1 MNLAAGTVVGP
12 YEIVGPLGAGGM
24 GEVYRARDGRLG
36 REVALKILP
45 PSVAGDEDRLRRFEL
60 EARAA
65 SALNH
70 PNVVAVYDV
79 GRHEGAPFVVS
90 ELLEG
95 GTLRDRLQDGAL
107 PPKRA
112 IEYAVQMAHGLAAAH
127 DRGIVHRDLKPEN
140 VMVTRDGHVKILDF
154 GLAKLTRVEPDE
166 REDAATFT
174 RQTDPGKVLGTVG
187 YMSPEQVRAQAV
199 DLRSDLFSLG
209 AVLYEMLSGR
219 RAFKG
224 DSAVETLN
232 AILKEEPPE
241 LALSQRALPPG
252 LDRVVRHCLE
262 KRPDDRF
269 QSARDLAFALQSIA
283 AESGSQATR
292 AFVAGPDR
300 RRRWLPL
307 ALAAAGALLL
317 AAAFWTGRETGDQGS
332 PRFRLVTFK
341 RGTVRSARFSGDGF
355 VYSAAWQG
363 RPVEVFS
370 GRLDSPDARPL
381 GIARATVFAV
391 GRGGELAVTFDKDG
405 PGGSMLARVAAEG
418 GARRDILEG
427 VREADWSADGSEF
440 AVVRSTAGRARLEF
454 PIGTPVHE
462 AVNISQPRISP
473 DGARVAFIQ
482 HPVLRDDRGSVVV
495 VDRQGQAKTLSDGWA
510 SAEGLA
516 WAPGGRE
523 VWFTATRQ
531 GAENALHAVTLDG
544 AVRLLAAVPGRLV
557 LQDVTADGRALVSRN
572 EVYSEVR
579 THAPGEE
586 AERDLS
592 WHDFSRVAD
601 LSPDGRTLLLGESGE
616 AGGTRY
622 GVYLRTTDGAPAV
635 RLGDGRA
642 QALSPDGKWAAAIP
656 LDPSSRVDLLPTGA
670 GQARALQ
677 SPAIAQYQ
685 WVGFFPDGGRL
696 LVFGNQPDGS
706 LRLFAQDVATGDA
719 RPIAPAGVNLV
730 GNTLSPDGTRLI
742 AFDSATRTVNV
753 YPVAGGPAEPLRGLQ
768 PNEVPL
774 RWSADSRTIL
784 VGRADGTGFRVSRL
798 DLATGK
804 QELVQR
810 LTPDTAGVVAVSGGV
825 VTADGRAYSYNVL
838 KILSSLYVVEGL
850 R

>member
-24 GEVYRARDGRLG
+24 GEVYRARDARLG
-36 REVALKILP
+36 REVAVKILP
-45 PSVAGDEDRLRRFEL
+45 RSVAGDEDRLRRFEL

-70 PNVVAVYDV
+70 PNVVAVYDI
-79 GRHEGAPFVVS
+79 GRHQGAPFVVS

-95 GTLRDRLQDGAL
+95 ETLRERLQEGAL
-107 PPKRA
+107 HPKRA

-140 VMVTRDGHVKILDF
+140 VMVTRDGHLKILDF
-154 GLAKLTRVEPDE
+154 GLAKLTRSEPED

-199 DLRSDLFSLG
+199 DLRSDIFSLG
-209 AVLYEMLSGR
+209 AVLYEMLAGR
-219 RAFKG
+219 RAFQG

-292 AFVAGPDR
+292 TFVAAPAR
-300 RRRWLPL
+300 RRLWVPL
-307 ALAAAGALLL
+307 AVASAAALLFV
-317 AAAFWTGRETGDQGS
+317 AFWIGHETG
-332 PRFRLVTFK
+332 PREAARFRLVTFK

-363 RPVEVFS
+363 RPVEVFA
-370 GRLDSPDARPL
+370 GRMDSPDARPL
-381 GIARATVFAV
+381 GIARATVLGV
-391 GRGGELAVTFDKDG
+391 GRGGELAVTFDQDG
-405 PGGSMLARVAAEG
+405 PGGAMLARVAAAD
-418 GARRDILEG
+418 GARREILDG
-427 VREADWSADGSEF
+427 VREADWTADGTDF
-440 AVVRSTAGRARLEF
+440 AVVRATGGRARLEF
-454 PIGTPVHE
+454 PIGTALHE

-473 DGARVAFIQ
+473 DGTRVAFIE

-495 VDRQGQAKTLSDGWA
+495 VDRQGARKTLADGWA

-516 WAPGGRE
+516 WRPDGRE
-523 VWFTATRQ
+523 VWFTATRL
-531 GAENALHAVTLDG
+531 GAESALHAVTLDG
-544 AVRLLAAVPGRLV
+544 RVRLLAAVPGRLV
-557 LQDVTADGRALVSRN
+557 LHDVAPDGRALVSRN

-579 THAPGEE
+579 TRAPGETE
-586 AERDLS
+586 EHDLS

-601 LSPDGRTLLLGESGE
+601 LSADGRTLLLGESGE

-622 GVYLRTTDGAPAV
+622 GVYLRPTDGSPAV

-642 QALSPDGKWAAAIP
+642 MALSPDGKWAAAIQ
-656 LDPSSRVDLLPTGA
+656 LDPSSRVDLLPTGP
-670 GQARALQ
+670 GQPRHLQ
-677 SPAIAQYQ
+677 SPAIERYQ
-685 WVGFFPDGGRL
+685 WVGFFPDGRRL
-696 LVFGNQPDGS
+696 LVFGNEPGGA
-706 LRLFAQDVATGDA
+706 LRLFAQDVETGDA
-719 RPIAPAGVNLV
+719 RPIAPPGVGV
-730 GNTLSPDGTRLI
+730 IANTLSPDGSRVI
-742 AFDSATRTVNV
+742 AFDTASTTVKV
-753 YPVAGGPAEPLRGLQ
+753 YPVAGGPGEPLRGLE
-768 PNEVPL
+768 PNEAPL
-774 RWSADSRTIL
+774 RWSADSRSVL
-784 VGRADGTGFRVSRL
+784 VGRADGPGFRVSRL

-838 KILSSLYVVEGL
+838 KVLSSLYLVDGL

>member
-1 MNLAAGTVVGP
+1 VSLAPGTVVGP
-12 YEIVGPLGAGGM
+12 YTIVGPLGAGGM
-24 GEVYRARDGRLG
+24 GEVYRARDTRLG

-45 PSVAGDEDRLRRFEL
+45 RSVATDEDRLRRFEL

-70 PNVVAVYDV
+70 PNVVAVHDV
-79 GRHEGAPFVVS
+79 GRHEGVPFVVS

-95 GTLRDRLQDGAL
+95 ETLRERLAGGAL
-107 PPKRA
+107 HPKRA
-112 IEYAVQMAHGLAAAH
+112 IEFAVQMAHGLAAAH

-154 GLAKLTRVEPDE
+154 GLAKLTRMEPEDGSDE
-166 REDAATFT
+166 ATFT

-187 YMSPEQVRAQAV
+187 YMSPEQVRAQPV
-199 DLRSDLFSLG
+199 DLRSDIFSLG

-241 LALSQRALPPG
+241 LALAQLPVG

-269 QSARDLAFALQSIA
+269 QSARDLAFALQSIV
-283 AESGSQATR
+283 AESGSQTTR
-292 AFVAGPDR
+292 SFVAGPAR
-300 RRRWLPL
+300 RRVWVP
-307 ALAAAGALLL
+307 LAAATALALLWV
-317 AAAFWTGRETGDQGS
+317 AFWTGRETGDRGG

-363 RPVEVFS
+363 RPVEVFA
-370 GRLDSPDARPL
+370 GRTDSPDARPL
-381 GIARATVFAV
+381 GIARASVQAV
-391 GRGGELAVTFDKDG
+391 GRGGELALTFDQDG

-418 GARRDILEG
+418 GARRDILDG
-427 VREADWSADGSEF
+427 VREADWTADGSAF
-440 AVVRSTAGRARLEF
+440 AVVRATDGRARLEF
-454 PIGTPVHE
+454 PIGTSLYE
-462 AVNISQPRISP
+462 AVNITHPRIAP
-473 DGARVAFIQ
+473 DGSRVAFIE

-495 VDRQGQAKTLSDGWA
+495 VDRKGQAKRLADGWA

-516 WAPGGRE
+516 WRPDGRE

-531 GAENALHAVTLDG
+531 GAENALHAVRLDG
-544 AVRLLAAVPGRLV
+544 RVRLLAAVPGRLV
-557 LQDVTADGRALVSRN
+557 LRDVAPDGRALVSRN

-579 THAPGEE
+579 TRAPGDAE
-586 AERDLS
+586 ERDLS

-601 LSPDGRTLLLGESGE
+601 LSPDGRTMLLGESGE

-622 GVYLRTTDGAPAV
+622 GVYLRPTDGAPAV
-635 RLGDGRA
+635 RLGEGRA
-642 QALSPDGKWAAAIP
+642 MALSPDGKWAAAIP
-656 LDPSSRVDLLPTGA
+656 LDASSRVDLLPTGA
-670 GQARALQ
+670 GQSRTLQ
-677 SPAIAQYQ
+677 SPAIERYQ
-685 WVGFFPDGGRL
+685 WVGFFPDGQRL
-696 LVFGNQPDGS
+696 LVFGSEPGAA

-719 RPIAPAGVNLV
+719 KAIAPPGVGVN
-730 GNTLSPDGTRLI
+730 GTNTLSPDGSRVI
-742 AFDSATRTVNV
+742 AFDAASTTVKV
-753 YPVAGGPAEPLRGLQ
+753 YPVAGGEPEPLRGLAR
-768 PNEVPL
+768 NDAPL
-774 RWSADSRTIL
+774 RWSADGRTVL
-784 VGRADGTGFRVSRL
+784 VGRADGAGFRVSRL

-810 LTPDTAGVVAVSGGV
+810 LAPDTAGVVAVSGGV
-825 VTADGRAYSYNVL
+825 VTADGRAYAYNVL
-838 KILSSLYVVEGL
+838 KVLSSLYVVDGL

>member
-1 MNLAAGTVVGP
+1 VNLAAGTVIGP

-24 GEVYRARDGRLG
+24 GEVYRARDARLG
-36 REVALKILP
+36 RDVALKILP
-45 PSVAGDEDRLRRFEL
+45 KAVSTDEDRLRRFEV

-70 PNVVAVYDV
+70 PNVVAVHDV
-79 GRHEGAPFVVS
+79 GRHDGAPYVVS

-95 GTLRDRLQDGAL
+95 ETLRDRLQDGAL
-107 PPKRA
+107 HPKRA

-154 GLAKLTRVEPDE
+154 GLAKLTGKEQEPH
-166 REDAATFT
+166 EDAATFT

-199 DLRSDLFSLG
+199 DLRSDIFSLG
-209 AVLYEMLSGR
+209 AVLYEMLAGR

-232 AILKEEPPE
+232 AILKEEPPD
-241 LALSQRALPPG
+241 LALAQLPVG

-292 AFVAGPDR
+292 TFVAGPAR
-300 RRRWLPL
+300 RRVW
-307 ALAAAGALLL
+307 ALL
-317 AAAFWTGRETGDQGS
+317 AAVTALALGTAAFFVGRETGGGAA

-341 RGTVRSARFSGDGF
+341 RGTVRSARFSGEGF

-363 RPVEVFS
+363 RPVEVFA
-370 GRLDSPDARPL
+370 GRTDSPDARPL
-381 GIARATVFAV
+381 GIARATVQAV
-391 GRGGELAVTFDKDG
+391 GRGGELALTFDQDG

-418 GARRDILEG
+418 GARRDILDG
-427 VREADWSADGSEF
+427 VREADWTADGSAF
-440 AVVRSTAGRARLEF
+440 AVVRATGGRARLEF
-454 PIGTPVHE
+454 PIGTTLYE
-462 AVNISQPRISP
+462 AVNITQPRIAP
-473 DGARVAFIQ
+473 DGSRVAFIE

-495 VDRQGQAKTLSDGWA
+495 VDRKGQAKTLADGWA

-516 WAPGGRE
+516 WRPDGRE

-531 GAENALHAVTLDG
+531 GAENALYAVRLG
-544 AVRLLAAVPGRLV
+544 GRVRLLAAVPGRLV
-557 LQDVTADGRALVSRN
+557 LQDVAPDGRALVSRN

-579 THAPGEE
+579 TRAPGEAE
-586 AERDLS
+586 ERDLS

-601 LSPDGRTLLLGESGE
+601 VAPDGRTVLLGESGE

-622 GVYLRTTDGAPAV
+622 GVYLRPTDGAPAV

-642 QALSPDGKWAAAIP
+642 MALSPDGKWAAAIP

-670 GQARALQ
+670 GQSRTLQ
-677 SPAIAQYQ
+677 SPAIERYQ
-685 WVGFFPDGGRL
+685 WVGFFPDGRRL
-696 LVFGNQPDGS
+696 LVFGNEPGGA
-706 LRLFAQDVATGDA
+706 LRLFAQDVATGEA
-719 RPIAPAGVNLV
+719 KAIAPPGVGV
-730 GNTLSPDGTRLI
+730 IANTLSPDGSKVI
-742 AFDSATRTVNV
+742 AFDTATRTVQV
-753 YPVAGGPAEPLRGLQ
+753 YPVAGGAPEPLPGMA
-768 PNEVPL
+768 PNDAPL
-774 RWSADSRTIL
+774 RWSADGRTVL
-784 VGRADGTGFRVSRL
+784 VGRADGPGFRVSRL

-810 LTPDTAGVVAVSGGV
+810 LTPDMAGVVAVSGGV

-838 KILSSLYVVEGL
+838 KVLSSLYVVDGL

>member
-1 MNLAAGTVVGP
+1 VSLASGTVVGP
-12 YEIVGPLGAGGM
+12 YEIVAPLGAGGM
-24 GEVYRARDGRLG
+24 GEVYRARDARLG
-36 REVALKILP
+36 REVAIKILP
-45 PSVAGDEDRLRRFEL
+45 RSVATDEDRLRRFEL

-70 PNVVAVYDV
+70 PNVVAVHDV

-95 GTLRDRLQDGAL
+95 ETLRERMQDGAL
-107 PPKRA
+107 HPRRA
-112 IEYAVQMAHGLAAAH
+112 VEYAVQMAQGLAAAH

-154 GLAKLTRVEPDE
+154 GLAKLTRMEPEE

-187 YMSPEQVRAQAV
+187 YMSPEQVRAQPV

-219 RAFKG
+219 RAFRG

-232 AILKEEPPE
+232 AILKEEPPD
-241 LALSQRALPPG
+241 LTLSLPVG

-283 AESGSQATR
+283 ADSGSQATR
-292 AFVAGPDR
+292 PIDARHAR
-300 RRRWLPL
+300 RRRLRVPL
-307 ALAAAGALLL
+307 ALASAAALLWL
-317 AAAFWTGRETGDQGS
+317 AFWTGRETGEEPA

-363 RPVEVFS
+363 RPAEVFA
-370 GRLDSPDARPL
+370 GRMDSPDARPL
-381 GIARATVFAV
+381 GIARASVSAA
-391 GRGGELAVTFDKDG
+391 GRGGELAVTFDRDG
-405 PGGSMLARVAAEG
+405 PGGGMLARVGAEG
-418 GARRDILEG
+418 GAPREILDD
-427 VREADWSADGSEF
+427 VRAADWAADGSAF
-440 AVVRSTAGRARLEF
+440 AVVRPAPGGRARLEF
-454 PIGTPVHE
+454 PIGTVRHE
-462 AVNISQPRISP
+462 AVDITQPRIAP
-473 DGARVAFIQ
+473 DGSRVAFIE
-482 HPVLRDDRGSVVV
+482 HPVLRDDRGSIVV
-495 VDRQGQAKTLSDGWA
+495 VDREGRKQTLCDGWA

-516 WAPGGRE
+516 WRPDGRE

-531 GAENALHAVTLDG
+531 GAENALHAVTLAG
-544 AVRLLAAVPGRLV
+544 RVRLLAAVPGRLV
-557 LQDVTADGRALVSRN
+557 LQDVSPDGRALVSRN

-579 THAPGEE
+579 TRAPGEE

-601 LSPDGRTLLLGESGE
+601 LSPDGRTLLMGESGE

-622 GVYLRTTDGAPAV
+622 GVYLRPTDGAAAV
-635 RLGDGRA
+635 RLGEGRA
-642 QALSPDGKWAAAIP
+642 MALSPDGKWAAAIP

-685 WVGFFPDGGRL
+685 WVGFFPDGTRL
-696 LVFGNQPDGS
+696 LVFGNEPDGG

-719 RPIAPAGVNLV
+719 RPIAPAGVALA

-742 AFDSATRTVNV
+742 AFDNATRTVNV
-753 YPVAGGPAEPLRGLQ
+753 YPVAGGAAHPLRGLAA
-768 PNEVPL
+768 NETPL
-774 RWSADSRTIL
+774 RWSADGRTVL
-784 VGRADGTGFRVSRL
+784 VGRADGPGFRVSRL

-804 QELVQR
+804 QELVKR

-825 VTADGRAYSYNVL
+825 VTADGRAYAYNVL
-838 KILSSLYVVEGL
+838 KVLSSLYVVDGL